1 MANYSNDFFE
11 FNFERTIK
19 VLSEKKNYIEFF
31 ILTRQK
37 RIHLGTFAYFSFLLE
52 IYELRLQLLA
62 NLELYS

>member
-37 RIHLGTFAYFSFLLE
+37 RIHLGIFTLISTIIPPSYLKST
-52 IYELRLQLLA
+52 
-62 NLELYS
+62 S

>member
-37 RIHLGTFAYFSFLLE
+37 RIHLGTFALISKIISPFYLKST
-52 IYELRLQLLA
+52 
-62 NLELYS
+62 S